1 MTPVNDITN
10 NQRVINEVKILMD
23 DFKRQ
28 ATEGE
33 SLEAISRDYLGYILK
48 RERVRRGVSLVSSRQ
63 EAVDH
68 QTIEALKN
76 VKLGPELAEVEAMLR
91 RLGHDPVDA
100 LKYYERLKEQLSLKM
115 SEIGSKERPNRR
127 KPFTGIIDEI
137 VGKNPLISQNE
148 LLHKLKKHEDIN
160 VSDNKIVYSV
170 TRDEMT
176 VDALR
181 EALRRSKKKL
191 QKKIKKQSR

>member
-1 MTPVNDITN
+1 MTRVNDITN
-10 NQRVINEVKILMD
+10 NQRVINEIKILMD
-23 DFKRQ
+23 DFIRQ
-28 ATEGE
+28 ETEGE
-33 SLEAISRDYLGYILK
+33 SSETFSRDFLDYILK

-76 VKLGPELAEVEAMLR
+76 VKLGPELAEVEAILR

-100 LKYYERLKEQLSLKM
+100 LKYYQRLKEQKSLKM
-115 SEIGSKERPNRR
+115 SEIGSKERPKSR
-127 KPFTGIIDEI
+127 KPFTVIIDEI

-148 LLHKLKKHEDIN
+148 LLHQLKKHEDIN
-160 VSDNKIVYSV
+160 VSDNKIVCID
-170 TRDEMT
+170 TRHEMT

-181 EALRRSKKKL
+181 EALSRSKKKL
-191 QKKIKKQSR
+191 QKKLKKQSR

>member
-1 MTPVNDITN
+1 MTRVNDITN
-10 NQRVINEVKILMD
+10 NQRVINEIKILKD
-23 DFKRQ
+23 DFIRQ
-28 ATEGE
+28 ETEGE
-33 SLEAISRDYLGYILK
+33 SSETFSRDFLDYILK

-76 VKLGPELAEVEAMLR
+76 VKLGPELAEVEAILR

-100 LKYYERLKEQLSLKM
+100 LKYYQRLKEQKSLKM
-115 SEIGSKERPNRR
+115 SEIGSKERPKSR
-127 KPFTGIIDEI
+127 KPFTVIIDEI

-148 LLHKLKKHEDIN
+148 LLHQLKKHEDIN
-160 VSDNKIVYSV
+160 VSDNKIVCSD
-170 TRDEMT
+170 TRHEMT

-181 EALRRSKKKL
+181 EALSRSKKKL
-191 QKKIKKQSR
+191 QKN

>member
-33 SLEAISRDYLGYILK
+33 SLEAISRDYLDYILK

-76 VKLGPELAEVEAMLR
+76 VKLGPE
-91 RLGHDPVDA
+91 
-100 LKYYERLKEQLSLKM
+100 YYERFKEQLSLKM
-115 SEIGSKERPNRR
+115 SEIGSKERPNSL
-127 KPFTGIIDEI
+127 KSFTGIIDEI

-148 LLHKLKKHEDIN
+148 LLHELKKHEDIN

-191 QKKIKKQSR
+191 QKN